1 MMNRIVYLGDIHGEI
16 FRIEGVNRKLDNF
29 SIVQVGDFGIG
40 MISKQ
45 QEKLENLDQQLVKKN
60 NTLYVIRGNHDNPNF
75 WVDPPKFQNIYFIK
89 DFSVVNIDGLSH
101 LCIGGAISI
110 DRKYRTLGYSYWE
123 NEGVPFIDPVRFD
136 GLDIDVI
143 ITHTAPNVAPPTTG
157 GDLVRHYA
165 MNDVDLIR
173 DLQLERNEVDKVFE
187 KFKGE
192 KPIKW
197 VYGHFHDTFRSEVNN
212 FRFYGLGVNELLD
225 LI

>member
-1 MMNRIVYLGDIHGEI
+1 MSKKLNFAPVVVVSTVEESETLEAQAAKAN
-16 FRIEGVNRKLDNF
+16 EKTTPSVRKN
-29 SIVQVGDFGIG
+29 
-40 MISKQ
+40 MI
-45 QEKLENLDQQLVKKN
+45 
-60 NTLYVIRGNHDNPNF
+60 YR
-75 WVDPPKFQNIYFIK
+75 FIK

-110 DRKYRTLGYSYWE
+110 DRKHRTLGYSYWE
-123 NEGVPFIDPVRFD
+123 NEGVSFIDPVRFD

-143 ITHTAPNVAPPTTG
+143 ITHTAPNVAPPTTFG
-157 GDLVRHYA
+157 ELVRHYA

-197 VYGHFHDTFRSEVNN
+197 VYGHFHDTFRFEVNN